1 MPSESASSRAQPGA
15 LWGPAG
21 GVRYHLRAL
30 RFSRRL
36 WEPFRWPLG
45 DWLLRWQTQEP
56 TLLLV
61 GPSAGY
67 NLQPFLLERF
77 QRVVVLEP
85 DPLAR
90 WLLQWRLARVPLEP
104 RPKLELIAED
114 QLVYHPERLSALL
127 ERLGPTAILFCNV
140 LGQLRH
146 LLGVDD
152 TEAPAF
158 AAVRSAVQQSLQGR
172 SWASFH
178 DRVSG
183 ALAPSLEEPL
193 LSQHRWSDE
202 ELVRHAFYGGSDV
215 LGGTV
220 LDHGTQGFFP
230 EDLPHLYLR
239 WELAPGSFHVIEAVA
254 SATEAP
260 PSVPE
265 PDDPGGS

>member
-1 MPSESASSRAQPGA
+1 MPSDPQHPGSSGAAPSA

-21 GVRYHLRAL
+21 GVRYHLRAA

-36 WEPFRWPLG
+36 WEPFRWALG
-45 DWLLRWQTQEP
+45 DWLLRWQTVEP

-90 WLLQWRLARVPLEP
+90 WLLQRRLARVPLDP
-104 RPKLELIAED
+104 RPALELIAED
-114 QLVYHPERLSALL
+114 QLVYHPERLPVLL

-146 LLGVDD
+146 LIGSDD
-152 TEAPAF
+152 TEDARF
-158 AAVRSAVQQSLQGR
+158 AAVRSAVRSALSGR

-183 ALAPSLEEPL
+183 FLRPTFDGVVISDARLT
-193 LSQHRWSDE
+193 DE
-202 ELVRHAFYGGSDV
+202 EVISSAYESSASQAQLESNE
-215 LGGTV
+215 L
-220 LDHGTQGFFP
+220 LDHLTEGFFP
-230 EDLPHLYLR
+230 AELPHAYFV
-239 WELAPGSFHVIEAVA
+239 WELSPGLFHLIEGVC
-254 SATEAP
+254 SAKQA
-260 PSVPE
+260 
-265 PDDPGGS
+265 

>member
-1 MPSESASSRAQPGA
+1 MPSDQLPSDVGPPDVRPIPA

-21 GVRYHLRAL
+21 GLRYHLRAL
-30 RFSRRL
+30 RFGRRL

-45 DWLLRWQTQEP
+45 DWLLRWQTREP

-77 QRVVVLEP
+77 RHVVVLEP

-90 WLLQWRLARVPLEP
+90 WLLQARLRRVPLEP
-104 RPKLELIAED
+104 RPTLELIAED
-114 QLVYHPERLSALL
+114 QLVFHPERLPRLL
-127 ERLGPTAILFCNV
+127 ERVGPCAILFCNV
-140 LGQLRH
+140 LGQVRH

-152 TEAPAF
+152 TEDPRF
-158 AAVRSAVQQSLQGR
+158 ASVRSAVQQALVGR

-183 ALAPSLEEPL
+183 ALAPSLEDPL
-193 LSQHRWSDE
+193 LSSHRWSDE
-202 ELVRHAFYGGSDV
+202 ELVQHAFYGGSDV

-220 LDHGTQGFFP
+220 VDHGMSGFFP
-230 EDLPHLYLR
+230 EELPHLYLR

-254 SATEAP
+254 SDVE
-260 PSVPE
+260 
-265 PDDPGGS
+265 

>member
-1 MPSESASSRAQPGA
+1 MPSEPNPPQKPPN
-15 LWGPAG
+15 LWNPAG

-30 RFSRRL
+30 RYAARL

-45 DWLLRWQTQEP
+45 EWLLGWRTSEP

-90 WLLQWRLARVPLEP
+90 WLLRRKLARVPLDP
-104 RPKLELIAED
+104 RPTLEMMGED
-114 QLVYHPERLSALL
+114 QLVFHPDRFAPLL

-140 LGQLRH
+140 LGQLQH
-146 LLGVDD
+146 LLQIEE
-152 TEAPAF
+152 TTAPSF
-158 AAVRSAVQQSLQGR
+158 VAVRDSVRAALQGR

-183 ALAPSLEEPL
+183 ALAPSLEEPIAAER
-193 LSQHRWSDE
+193 RWSDR
-202 ELVRHAFYGGSDV
+202 ELLEQAYYGAEGE
-215 LGGTV
+215 LGGT
-220 LDHGTQGFFP
+220 LFDHGTEGFFP
-230 EDLPHLYLR
+230 ESLPHLYLR
-239 WELAPGSFHVIEAVA
+239 WELAPGSFHLIEAVA
-254 SATEAP
+254 SEHEL
-260 PSVPE
+260 SQ
-265 PDDPGGS
+265 